1 MGENQRQVFVN
12 NLRHYMER
20 RGVEQSDIVTAL
32 GVSASTVSDWFNGKK
47 YPRVDAM
54 QMLADYLGV
63 LISDLTS
70 ENPTPAP
77 SDMLTPSEEELL
89 DIYRSLNEIGR
100 QALIGTARGLAAN
113 PDMKKG
119 GASSSETA

>member
-1 MGENQRQVFVN
+1 MGENQRQVFVK

-20 RGVEQSDIVTAL
+20 RGVDQSDIVVAL

-54 QMLADYLGV
+54 QMLSDYLGV

-70 ENPTPAP
+70 EKPAP
-77 SDMLTPSEEELL
+77 APFDELTTSEAELL
-89 DIYRSLNEIGR
+89 EIYRSLNEIGR

-119 GASSSETA
+119 GLTSGATA